1 MVDTDFVF
9 EDLMKNS
16 IEKTFLEVR
25 FLDRTSLHV
34 LLRGCSYS
42 DYDDIGIRIE
52 EDRTIV
58 IFIFKSDGS
67 NFRFPFAQNQEYV
80 PEKNGHGH
88 IDIDLTNNITIVDQV
103 SFVTQGTPLSAM
115 VSCNS
120 FSIYHRRYNYTD
132 GSTTKSEV
140 SYKLTYQKEFTLV
153 SPWVAIKHNQTLFI
167 LHSGPR
173 GSNLSVLAED
183 VTIGNPVPVPCE
195 KITQVNKTDNQEAV
209 LTKVT
214 VTFPQN
220 WKGQKR
226 IKITGDGGDIFVRN
240 VWEGRPLD
248 LYRVQE
254 PQPCMK
260 SNTSDIYNTFY
271 IQK

>member
-88 IDIDLTNNITIVDQV
+88 IDIDLTNNITIVDQEV
-103 SFVTQGTPLSAM
+103 SLRD
-115 VSCNS
+115 CNS
-120 FSIYHRRYNYTD
+120 FSIRNYNYTN
-132 GSTTKSEV
+132 GSPKSEV